1 MTESFLTLSFPD
13 NIIFLEKLIFILYP
27 ISLPTIKGMVYF
39 KWKLTLSKTT
49 EYLSISW
56 TTQRRLSTCLELFL
70 ARSNLFKLAMACYWL
85 FQFLQVT
92 KSQNFLT
99 YRFTINQL
107 LQRNASVVISRT
119 AFLNYKAGQVV
130 LQSRAVNI
138 K

>member
-1 MTESFLTLSFPD
+1 MTESLLTLSFPD

-27 ISLPTIKGMVYF
+27 ISLPAIKA
-39 KWKLTLSKTT
+39 T

-99 YRFTINQL
+99 YKFTINQL
-107 LQRNASVVISRT
+107 LQSNASVVISGT

-130 LQSRAVNI
+130 LQSRAVNT

>member
-1 MTESFLTLSFPD
+1 MTESLLTLSFPD

-27 ISLPTIKGMVYF
+27 ISLPAIKA
-39 KWKLTLSKTT
+39 T
-49 EYLSISW
+49 EYLPISW
-56 TTQRRLSTCLELFL
+56 TTQRRLFTCLELFL

-99 YRFTINQL
+99 YKFTINQL
-107 LQRNASVVISRT
+107 LQSNASVVISGT

-130 LQSRAVNI
+130 LQSRAVNT

>member
-1 MTESFLTLSFPD
+1 MTESLLTLSFPD

-27 ISLPTIKGMVYF
+27 ISLPAIKA
-39 KWKLTLSKTT
+39 T

-70 ARSNLFKLAMACYWL
+70 ACSNLFKLAMACYWL
-85 FQFLQVT
+85 FQFLQVM

-99 YRFTINQL
+99 YKFTINQL
-107 LQRNASVVISRT
+107 LQSNASVVMSGT

-130 LQSRAVNI
+130 LQSRAVNT

>member
-1 MTESFLTLSFPD
+1 MTESLLTLSFPD

-27 ISLPTIKGMVYF
+27 ISLPAIKAT
-39 KWKLTLSKTT
+39 K
-49 EYLSISW
+49 YLSISW

-70 ARSNLFKLAMACYWL
+70 ACSNLFKLAMACYWL

-99 YRFTINQL
+99 YKFTINQL

>member
-1 MTESFLTLSFPD
+1 MTESLLTLSFPD

-27 ISLPTIKGMVYF
+27 ISLPAIKA
-39 KWKLTLSKTT
+39 T

>member
-1 MTESFLTLSFPD
+1 MTESLLTLSFPD

-27 ISLPTIKGMVYF
+27 ISLPAIKA
-39 KWKLTLSKTT
+39 T

-99 YRFTINQL
+99 YKFTINQL
-107 LQRNASVVISRT
+107 LQSNASVVISGT

-130 LQSRAVNI
+130 LQSRAVNT
-138 K
+138 